1 MAAPEEEH
9 NGMREGGAEEGT
21 RERRGGSKSS
31 STQQNSLKQAEGGWV
46 HGFESSR
53 GLNTRFHSLGCSL
66 NFSIS

>member
-1 MAAPEEEH
+1 MAQEREEE
-9 NGMREGGAEEGT
+9 GEEEDAGSN
-21 RERRGGSKSS
+21 GSKPP
-31 STQQNSLKQAEGGWV
+31 STQQNSLKQAEGGRV